1 MKFKEPIM
9 KETPQEKLPVEIIE
23 KNEAK
28 KEIMEEA
35 KKGRLTLGKAVLHG
49 IASIGISAIP
59 LVGSIKMGKEIA
71 KNKNMWGKELF
82 TRDKIVRGVVISSN
96 LIFYILLGFRLA
108 SEDSEVN
115 KEIHLLMLELTTLAF
130 WLTVTQEGIE
140 VKRDTQEVIREK
152 FKLDFPQFIKNMR
165 QFAEKYDM
173 ESLKEPLLI
182 CEKIIEEYGYDNIRN
197 LIIRTNDKKLDDN
210 K

>member
-1 MKFKEPIM
+1 MEFKPEKPSLETMEP
-9 KETPQEKLPVEIIE
+9 
-23 KNEAK
+23 NEAK
-28 KEIMEEA
+28 KEVMEEA

-49 IASIGISAIP
+49 LASIGISAIP

-71 KNKNMWGKELF
+71 KNKNIWGKELF
-82 TRDKIVRGVVISSN
+82 TRDKVVRGVVISTN
-96 LIFYILLGFRLA
+96 LIFYILLGLRFA

-115 KEIHLLMLELTTLAF
+115 KEIHLLMLELTALAF
-130 WLTVTQEGIE
+130 WLTAAQEGIE
-140 VKRDTQEVIREK
+140 VKRDAQEIIREK

-173 ESLKEPLLI
+173 ESLKKPLSI
-182 CEKIIEEYGYDNIRN
+182 CEKIIEEYGYDDIGN
-197 LIIRTNDKKLDDN
+197 LIVRANEMKLDDN